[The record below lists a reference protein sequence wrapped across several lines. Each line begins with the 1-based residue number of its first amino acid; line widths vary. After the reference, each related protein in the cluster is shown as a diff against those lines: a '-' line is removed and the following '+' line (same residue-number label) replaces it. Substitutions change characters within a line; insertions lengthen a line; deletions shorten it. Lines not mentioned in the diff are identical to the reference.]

1 MSNSVYYAALFD
13 GKPQTLKNRLGVI
26 APRTGGEAKDRGFAL
41 K

>member
-26 APRTGGEAKDRGFAL
+26 APRTGGEAKGEDL
-41 K
+41 P